1 MERLSKQGRM
11 LALNDALRG
20 LSELLKEE
28 NVTIEKS
35 IISNTNGQKYFNKI
49 TITYDTDEL

>member
-1 MERLSKQGRM
+1 MKRLSKHGRM
-11 LALNDALRG
+11 LALSDTLRG

>member
-1 MERLSKQGRM
+1 MERLSKQRRM
-11 LALNDALRG
+11 LALSDTLRG

>member
-11 LALNDALRG
+11 LALSDTLRG

>member
-1 MERLSKQGRM
+1 MERLSKHGRM
-11 LALNDALRG
+11 LALSDTLRG